1 MFILSHVAPADTHS
15 DVVDRYT
22 EGLELYG
29 FAVQSLV
36 APGLRIEPNTDIDTH
51 LARAA
56 ALARELMRA
65 G

>member
-1 MFILSHVAPADTHS
+1 
-15 DVVDRYT
+15 VVDRYT